1 MHPLYLP
8 ARVRFVLRRAH
19 RGHEDGHQ
27 DEVTHDHDL
36 RPQAPL
42 AAPRA
47 VVELHAALDAAAVR
61 VVDLVV
67 LPTSPIVLLNWGSS
81 CARGQR
87 RGTGEIFMCC
97 GTPAAA
103 YLDHQGAVA
112 AFARASVGPICDT
125 RTQIRR
131 GEVVSPLR
139 SRPSTT
145 HEYPVGGRRPR
156 KS

>member
-67 LPTSPIVLLNWGSS
+67 LPTTESHRFTELGQLLCAWAAEGNRRAFYVLRHASGGVSGPPGGGGSF
-81 CARGQR
+81 RTRQR
-87 RGTGEIFMCC
+87 W
-97 GTPAAA
+97 PD
-103 YLDHQGAVA
+103 L
-112 AFARASVGPICDT
+112 
-125 RTQIRR
+125 
-131 GEVVSPLR
+131 
-139 SRPSTT
+139 
-145 HEYPVGGRRPR
+145 
-156 KS
+156 